1 MCPWN
6 VFTLRSAG
14 SHWICQ
20 NVLWSVISYSD
31 WVTKCAWE
39 LWMWQLTRTNGSN
52 GLGPVSGQKSEER
65 KRRRRKK
72 NIIIITG
79 EEKEK
84 TGSRSF
90 VYYIIINIICLS
102 AFRTTLPILCICV
115 LFFSSRRLASIL
127 YYSHIPNTYIYIY
140 NIYIHIYAWLIY
152 VTTSIL
158 YIYIISPTFILKF

>member
-14 SHWICQ
+14 SYWICQ

-31 WVTKCAWE
+31 WVTKSAWE

-79 EEKEK
+79 DEREK
-84 TGSRSF
+84 TGTRL
-90 VYYIIINIICLS
+90 YYIIINIICLS
-102 AFRTTLPILCICV
+102 VFRTTLPICIYV
-115 LFFSSRRLASIL
+115 LFFR
-127 YYSHIPNTYIYIY
+127 PDVWQVY
-140 NIYIHIYAWLIY
+140 NIIHTY
-152 VTTSIL
+152 L
-158 YIYIISPTFILKF
+158 YT